1 MLKVTSLL
9 SALLVISL
17 TGFSQNLIISN
28 DLENIT
34 YQYLPTP
41 VTIFA
46 KGRKFT
52 DLRVSTDNGT
62 IERGNGY
69 FTLYPAKVGIAK
81 ITVKVKE
88 NNKLK
93 LIGTSDFIVRILP
106 EPVLKIGSG
115 KDSVRAIEIA
125 SQLYARAEIDE
136 NNIFICSEWFRYTVD
151 SFTIQIIKD
160 TSVTPPHVN
169 IGNKLDELT
178 KERLKKL
185 NPGDKVLL
193 TNIHATGSDGSKR
206 RAKARVITI
215 L

>member
-1 MLKVTSLL
+1 MLKIASFLCILLIISQTS
-9 SALLVISL
+9 
-17 TGFSQNLIISN
+17 FSQNLIISN
-28 DLENIT
+28 DLGNIT

-46 KGRKFT
+46 KDKKFT

-62 IERGNGY
+62 IEKGDGY
-69 FTLYPAKVGIAK
+69 YTLYPSKVGIAT

-93 LIGTSDFIVRILP
+93 LIGTSDFRVRVLP

-115 KDSVRAIEIA
+115 KDSVPAIEIA
-125 SQLYARAEIDE
+125 SQLYSRAEIDDN
-136 NNIFICSEWFRYTVD
+136 NNIICSEWFRYTVD

-160 TSVTPPHVN
+160 TSVTAPHVN
-169 IGNKLDELT
+169 IGNKLDDIT
-178 KERLKKL
+178 KELLKKL
-185 NPGDKVLL
+185 SPNDKILL
-193 TNIHATGSDGSKR
+193 TNIRVTGSDGSKR
-206 RAKARVITI
+206 HAKPRVLTI